1 MGTAGWLKAQ
11 AGGSAD
17 GVAGAQDIGRL
28 RLRLRWRI
36 QRGFLA
42 GGRGAGGWAAGAAV
56 EPELWSRTG
65 CGGMTRT
72 KKKKKKSEISR
83 EG

>member
-1 MGTAGWLKAQ
+1 MQVDGYRRKAQAQ

-17 GVAGAQDIGRL
+17 GVAGAQDIARL

-42 GGRGAGGWAAGAAV
+42 GGRGAGGWAAGR
-56 EPELWSRTG
+56 LWSRSFG
-65 CGGMTRT
+65 VAQAPGRTRA
-72 KKKKKKSEISR
+72 KIRNQS
-83 EG
+83 